1 MFPKTFIQVVNK
13 SEFHTID
20 KVKLKCT
27 LNDISSAGINQHYPM
42 HRVSKISDY
51 SAT

>member
-1 MFPKTFIQVVNK
+1 MFPKILTQVANK

-27 LNDISSAGINQHYPM
+27 LNAISSAGINQHYPM

-51 SAT
+51 SDT

>member
-1 MFPKTFIQVVNK
+1 MFPKILIQVVNK
-13 SEFHTID
+13 TKLHTID

-27 LNDISSAGINQHYPM
+27 LNAIPSAGINQHHRI
-42 HRVSKISDY
+42 HRVSKISDH